1 MGFVSGEVRPS
12 PCWPAPICVR
22 AGGGHRFASP
32 AVYVGG
38 SVVAGLGVGLTF
50 HGNLPAIS
58 AVTTAKSRSEVF
70 SAVYVISCAAL
81 SLPSLAAALAAP
93 SWGRETAG
101 YLYVGFVGAL
111 SLGAALHA
119 GRSPAHRPSG
129 DPVRTGW
136 GKRISQRTVPLL
148 SAPHVLRR
156 QHPQSS
162 LVRTCGCRVGAGRLA
177 SAELSSKILRS
188 KCLRCI
194 RKLEEVAICMGDG
207 HGPGGSEQE
216 DRLGAEWERHRPA
229 VFGVAYRLLG
239 TVTDAEDVT
248 QDVWLR
254 AAGADLQAIDDLRAW
269 LVTVAARR
277 SYDILKSAR
286 FRRETYVGPWLP
298 EPLLTGP
305 DASQPVLV
313 DESVSSAMLLIM
325 EELSPPERVAF
336 VLHDVFGLEFGRTAE
351 VLDVSVPGAR
361 QLASR
366 ARRRVAKAKQST
378 PQASK
383 AERQRVL
390 TVFRAAYEAGD
401 LAGLVRLL
409 HPDAVYVTDG
419 GGKVLAAR
427 KLIHGGERVA
437 EVMVRVGRQW
447 QPDRIEFAEVGGE
460 LALVFHREGRV
471 YSVDTVQITDGLI
484 TAYRRVI
491 NPDKLVRV

>member
-1 MGFVSGEVRPS
+1 
-12 PCWPAPICVR
+12 
-22 AGGGHRFASP
+22 
-32 AVYVGG
+32 
-38 SVVAGLGVGLTF
+38 
-50 HGNLPAIS
+50 
-58 AVTTAKSRSEVF
+58 
-70 SAVYVISCAAL
+70 
-81 SLPSLAAALAAP
+81 
-93 SWGRETAG
+93 
-101 YLYVGFVGAL
+101 
-111 SLGAALHA
+111 
-119 GRSPAHRPSG
+119 
-129 DPVRTGW
+129 
-136 GKRISQRTVPLL
+136 
-148 SAPHVLRR
+148 
-156 QHPQSS
+156 
-162 LVRTCGCRVGAGRLA
+162 
-177 SAELSSKILRS
+177 
-188 KCLRCI
+188 
-194 RKLEEVAICMGDG
+194 MGDG
-207 HGPGGSEQE
+207 HGPGQSEQE
-216 DRLGAEWERHRPA
+216 DSLGAGWERHRPA

-239 TVTDAEDVT
+239 SVADAEDVT

-254 AAGADLQAIDDLRAW
+254 AAGADLQGIGDLRAW

-286 FRRETYVGPWLP
+286 VRRETYVGPWLP

-336 VLHDVFGLEFGRTAE
+336 VLHDVFGLEFGRIAE

-366 ARRRVAKAKQST
+366 ARRRVAKAKSM

-383 AERQRVL
+383 AERERVL
-390 TVFRAAYEAGD
+390 AVFRAAYEAGD

-419 GGKVLAAR
+419 GGKVSAAR

-437 EVMVRVGRQW
+437 EVMVRVGRQRR
-447 QPDRIEFAEVGGE
+447 PDRIDFAEVGGE